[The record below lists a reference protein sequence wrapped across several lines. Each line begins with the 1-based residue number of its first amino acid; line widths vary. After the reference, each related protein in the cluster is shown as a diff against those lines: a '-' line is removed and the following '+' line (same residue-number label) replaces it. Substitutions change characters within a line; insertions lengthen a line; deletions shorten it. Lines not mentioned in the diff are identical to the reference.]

1 MPVVWVTLN
10 ADFLIY
16 LWLSRLRFAPPGL
29 EAGKKERELS
39 AVGRKAVATSR
50 LSIDSFCFLSIS
62 PKLSFFELEIPTL
75 TA

>member
-1 MPVVWVTLN
+1 MWVTLN
-10 ADFLIY
+10 ADLLIY

-29 EAGKKERELS
+29 EAGKERELS

-62 PKLSFFELEIPTL
+62 SKLSFFELEIPTL

>member
-10 ADFLIY
+10 ADLIY